1 MPGSLSRDSSER
13 VSEESS
19 RYSNASEPRFGV
31 VYSPAMENGRFD
43 TLPEIRELIKVSS
56 WLAQKGWSEAGS
68 GNISIRFDKLPSG
81 LENMEPSQPQRLPMF
96 APRLAGQYVLVT
108 AAGSRAREMDT
119 DLERSVGLFNI
130 MQGGQDMVCVWGNPN
145 ATSEL
150 AAHIAI
156 QQKLVEIR
164 PEDRVVLHT
173 HPANL
178 IALTHLPRL
187 QESRAIS
194 EALLRMQSEAHIL
207 FPDGLRYVQ
216 YSTPGSVEL
225 GESSGEEL
233 ERARV
238 LLWHMHG
245 AVATGE
251 TLSRALDYLEYI
263 DKMAE
268 IYWILRSAG
277 VHPRGMRDEDIQSS
291 LKHFNLWERHLE
303 SMSALE
309 RILNR

>member
-1 MPGSLSRDSSER
+1 M
-13 VSEESS
+13 
-19 RYSNASEPRFGV
+19 A
-31 VYSPAMENGRFD
+31 NGPIH
-43 TLPEIRELIKVSS
+43 TLPEVEELVKVST

-68 GNISIRFDKLPSG
+68 GNISIRFDQLPSG
-81 LENMEPSQPQRLPMF
+81 LESFVSGKPKRMPLV
-96 APRLAGQYVLVT
+96 APKLGGRYLLVT
-108 AAGSRAREMDT
+108 ASGSRAREMESE
-119 DLERSVGLFNI
+119 LKRGVGLFNI
-130 MQGGQDMVCVWGNPN
+130 TQGGQDMVCVWGNAE

-150 AAHIAI
+150 AAHLAI
-156 QQKLVEIR
+156 QEELVKIR

-187 QESRAIS
+187 QDSRAIS
-194 EALLRMQSEAHIL
+194 EALLRMQSEAHML

-225 GESSGEEL
+225 GARSAEEL
-233 ERARV
+233 ERTRV
-238 LLWHMHG
+238 LIWHMHG

-251 TLSRALDYLEYI
+251 TLSRALDYLEYV

-291 LKHFNLWERHLE
+291 LRHFNLWERHLE
-303 SMSALE
+303 SMSSLE

>member
-1 MPGSLSRDSSER
+1 M
-13 VSEESS
+13 
-19 RYSNASEPRFGV
+19 A
-31 VYSPAMENGRFD
+31 NGQIE
-43 TLPEIRELIKVSS
+43 TIPEVRELIKVSS

-68 GNISIRFDKLPSG
+68 GNISIRFDPLPSG
-81 LENMEPSQPQRLPMF
+81 LENMVPGQPTRMPMV
-96 APRLAGQYVLVT
+96 APKMGGRYLLVT
-108 AAGSRAREMDT
+108 ASGSRAREMET
-119 DLERSVGLFNI
+119 ELESSVGLFNV
-130 MQGGQDMVCVWGNPN
+130 MRGGQDMVCVWGNPN
-145 ATSEL
+145 ATSEF

-156 QQKLVEIR
+156 QEKLVEIR

-187 QESRAIS
+187 QDSRAIS
-194 EALLRMQSEAHIL
+194 EALLRMQSEAHML

-225 GESSGEEL
+225 GIRSGEEL
-233 ERARV
+233 ERSRV

-251 TLSRALDYLEYI
+251 SLSRALDYLEYV

-277 VHPRGMRDEDIQSS
+277 VHPRGMRDEDVQSS
-291 LKHFNLWERHLE
+291 LKHFNLW
-303 SMSALE
+303 
-309 RILNR
+309 

>member
-1 MPGSLSRDSSER
+1 M
-13 VSEESS
+13 
-19 RYSNASEPRFGV
+19 AS
-31 VYSPAMENGRFD
+31 GRID
-43 TLPEIRELIKVSS
+43 TIPEVRELKKVST
-56 WLAQKGWSEAGS
+56 WMAQKGWSEAGS
-68 GNISIRFDKLPSG
+68 GNISIRFDKLPSELEG
-81 LENMEPSQPQRLPMF
+81 LAPGQPRRLPM
-96 APRLAGQYVLVT
+96 AASRLGGRYLLVT
-108 AAGSRAREMDT
+108 STGSRAREMET
-119 DLERSVGLFNI
+119 ELERSVGLFNI
-130 MQGGQDMVCVWGNPN
+130 MQGGQEMVGVWGNPE

-156 QQKLVEIR
+156 QEKLVEIR

-187 QESRAIS
+187 QDSRSIS
-194 EALLRMQSEAHIL
+194 EALLRMQSEAHML

-225 GESSGEEL
+225 GARSADEL

-291 LKHFNLWERHLE
+291 LKHFNLWDRHLE

>member
-1 MPGSLSRDSSER
+1 
-13 VSEESS
+13 
-19 RYSNASEPRFGV
+19 
-31 VYSPAMENGRFD
+31 MENGRFE
-43 TLPEIRELIKVSS
+43 TIPEIRELVKVSS

-68 GNISIRFDKLPSG
+68 GNISIRFDQLPPGLENLESAQPLRLPSG
-81 LENMEPSQPQRLPMF
+81 
-96 APRLAGQYVLVT
+96 APKLGGHYVLVT
-108 AAGSRAREMDT
+108 AAGGRAREMDT
-119 DLERSVGLFNI
+119 ELERSAGLFNV
-130 MQGGQDMVCVWGNPN
+130 MQGGQDMVCVWGNSQ

-156 QQKLVEIR
+156 QEKLVEIR

-187 QESRAIS
+187 QDSRAMS
-194 EALLRMQSEAHIL
+194 DALLRLQSEAHML
-207 FPDGLRYVQ
+207 FPDGLRYVP

-225 GESSGEEL
+225 GATSAEEL
-233 ERARV
+233 ENSRV

-277 VHPRGMRDEDIQSS
+277 VHPRGMKDEDIQSS
-291 LKHFNLWERHLE
+291 LQHFNLWERHLH
-303 SMSALE
+303 SMTALE
-309 RILNR
+309 RAINR

>member
-1 MPGSLSRDSSER
+1 M
-13 VSEESS
+13 
-19 RYSNASEPRFGV
+19 ASGQIE
-31 VYSPAMENGRFD
+31 AI
-43 TLPEIRELIKVSS
+43 PEVRELVKVST

-68 GNISIRFDKLPSG
+68 GNISIRFDQLPSG
-81 LENMEPSQPQRLPMF
+81 LENLGSGQPERLPLV
-96 APRLAGQYVLVT
+96 APKLGGRYMLVT
-108 AAGSRAREMDT
+108 AAGARAREMESE
-119 DLERSVGLFNI
+119 LERGVGLFNI
-130 MQGGQDMVCVWGNPN
+130 MHGGQDMVCVWGNPE

-150 AAHIAI
+150 AAHVAI
-156 QQKLVEIR
+156 QEKLVDIR

-187 QESRAIS
+187 RESRAIS
-194 EALLRMQSEAHIL
+194 EALLRMQSEAHML
-207 FPDGLRYVQ
+207 FPDGLRYVH

-225 GESSGEEL
+225 GAGSAEEL

>member
-1 MPGSLSRDSSER
+1 MI
-13 VSEESS
+13 
-19 RYSNASEPRFGV
+19 
-31 VYSPAMENGRFD
+31 
-43 TLPEIRELIKVSS
+43 PEVRELVKVSS

-68 GNISIRFDKLPSG
+68 GNISIRFDQLPPGLDDLAPGQPIRLPSA
-81 LENMEPSQPQRLPMF
+81 
-96 APRLAGQYVLVT
+96 APKLGGRYMLVT
-108 AAGSRAREMDT
+108 PTGGRAREMET
-119 DLERSVGLFNI
+119 ELERGVGLFNI
-130 MQGGQDMVCVWGNPN
+130 MQGGQDMVCVWGNPA

-156 QQKLVEIR
+156 QEKLVVIR

-187 QESRAIS
+187 QDSRAIS
-194 EALLRMQSEAHIL
+194 DALLRMQSEAHIL
-207 FPDGLRYVQ
+207 FPDGLRYVS

-225 GESSGEEL
+225 GTRSAEEL
-233 ERARV
+233 EHSRV

-251 TLSRALDYLEYI
+251 SLSRALDYLEYI

-268 IYWILRSAG
+268 IYWILRAAG
-277 VHPRGMRDEDIQSS
+277 VHPRGMRDEDIQNS
-291 LKHFNLWERHLE
+291 LKHFNLWERHLK
-303 SMSALE
+303 SMTTLE
-309 RILNR
+309 RATIR